1 MGASGTGKGKG
12 TQTYPVVA
20 PGISDFR
27 EAGAQ
32 PAGGW
37 ESPQAGEQTLVPTH
51 CCFCGVQCGMYLRV
65 DGTGKVFGVEPRD
78 HDINRMKLCP
88 KGVVAYQQ
96 VNHPDRLL
104 YPLVRDRRG
113 EPLRRASWDEALD
126 RVVSEIRRIQETSG
140 PDAFGVYSGSSL
152 FTEKT
157 YLMGKFARV
166 ALRTKHIDYNGRLCM
181 VSAAAAN
188 KKAFGI
194 DRAANPWADMFE
206 TQVLLIAGSNV
217 GETFPVMTQYVW
229 GARDRGAKLVVVD
242 PRETAIARTADIHVP
257 LRPGTDAAFMNG
269 LLHVVE
275 REGLVDEAFVAARTV
290 GWEQVRDVVRT
301 YDPARV
307 GAICGIDAELIERV
321 ALLWGEAERAMA
333 FHARGIE
340 HHIQGVDNCLTV
352 INLVLATGQIGRP
365 GAGYGTITGQGNGQG
380 GREHGQK
387 SDQLPGQ
394 RDIEDPEA
402 RAFIADVWGIDEAD
416 LPRKGTSAVE
426 MVHQMAAGE
435 IKGLLGICN
444 NPFVSMPDRDAIEA
458 GYDALEFHVQIDFFL
473 SETAARADVVLP
485 GTVWAEDEG
494 LQTNAEGRVIKHNKA
509 AEPPGEARTDWWIV
523 CELARRLGVG
533 EKFAF
538 DSPRE
543 IFEELRVASKGG
555 HADYSG
561 ITYERIEETGGL
573 FWPVPSEDHPGTPR
587 LFEERF
593 AWPDGRA
600 RFIPVEWHEPAEPVD
615 ETYPLRLTTG
625 RTVAHYLSGNQTRR
639 IGALVDQTPRPWVE
653 VHPSLGFANGD
664 PVTVVTR
671 RGRVTYPALVT
682 HTIRADTVFVPYH
695 WASPVAANLL
705 TIDALDPT
713 SKIPEFKVC
722 ACRIER
728 GEAIDVVTA
737 PPMPPDLGTTG
748 PPADAAAPRQPQG
761 RGTGER

>member
-1 MGASGTGKGKG
+1 MGASGNGAGK
-12 TQTYPVVA
+12 QTHPVVA

-27 EAGAQ
+27 EAGAEPARGWEAP
-32 PAGGW
+32 PAGT
-37 ESPQAGEQTLVPTH
+37 QTLVPTH

-65 DGTGKVFGVEPRD
+65 DGAGRVFGVEPRD

-104 YPLVRDRRG
+104 HPLVRDRRG

-126 RVVSEIRRIQETSG
+126 RVVSEIRRIQATAG

-152 FTEKT
+152 FTEKI
-157 YLMGKFARV
+157 YLIGKFARV

-257 LRPGTDAAFMNG
+257 LRPGTDAAFLNG

-275 REGLVDEAFVAARTV
+275 RDGLVDETFVSARTV

-301 YDPARV
+301 YPPERV
-307 GAICGIDAELIERV
+307 GEICGIDPALIERV
-321 ALLWGEAERAMA
+321 AGLWGGAERAMA

-340 HHIQGVDNCLTV
+340 HHIQGVDNCLAV
-352 INLVLATGQIGRP
+352 INLILATGQIGRP

-402 RAFIADVWGIDEAD
+402 RAYIADVWGIDEAD
-416 LPRKGTSAVE
+416 LPHRGTSAVE

-435 IKGLLGICN
+435 IKGLLGMCN

-458 GYDALEFHVQIDFFL
+458 GYDALEFHVQVDFFL

-494 LQTNAEGRVIKHNKA
+494 LQTNAEGRVVKHNKA

-543 IFEELRVASKGG
+543 ILEELRVASKGG
-555 HADYSG
+555 NADYSG

-573 FWPVPSEDHPGTPR
+573 FWPVPSQDHPGTPR

-600 RFIPVEWHEPAEPVD
+600 RFVPVEWREPAEPVD

-639 IGALVDQTPRPWVE
+639 IGALVEQTPRPWVE

-664 PVTVVTR
+664 PIRVITR
-671 RGRVTYPALVT
+671 RGVVTYPALVT
-682 HTIRADTVFVPYH
+682 ETIRSDTVFVPYH

-728 GEAIDVVTA
+728 GEAIDAVSA
-737 PPMPPDLGTTG
+737 PPVPPDLATAEG
-748 PPADAAAPRQPQG
+748 PAADAPAPRQPQG
-761 RGTGER
+761 RGTGEP